1 MKAGVPI
8 QLTLYLLFT
17 LALPETTCSLGSEV
31 GHGRRVAGMLG
42 MPQENTRRPC
52 LVKHGHDALIK
63 IIAVIVC
70 IEDNI
75 PQHG

>member
-17 LALPETTCSLGSEV
+17 LALPETMCFLGSEV

-42 MPQENTRRPC
+42 MPAGEHPQ
-52 LVKHGHDALIK
+52 ALSCE
-63 IIAVIVC
+63 AWS
-70 IEDNI
+70 
-75 PQHG
+75 

>member
-1 MKAGVPI
+1 MGEGWPACWGW
-8 QLTLYLLFT
+8 
-17 LALPETTCSLGSEV
+17 
-31 GHGRRVAGMLG
+31 
-42 MPQENTRRPC
+42 PQENTRRPC